1 MAIEHRT
8 IVADWQDAMPQ
19 FTADVVIGD
28 GQTDFDEDYPFD
40 DRVLFYFHDEA
51 EFERAKTDPEVAG
64 FLVVSS

>member
-1 MAIEHRT
+1 MTIEHRT
-8 IVADWQDAMPQ
+8 VTVKFYDDHT
-19 FTADVVIGD
+19 FSTDVVIGD